1 MRKQADTAYDF
12 VNESASSVAG
22 RQEGHLM
29 EICWKKKKKKK
40 YTTKT
45 KNKQKKFLK
54 KKYMR
59 KKRIIFLN
67 L

>member
-1 MRKQADTAYDF
+1 MRKQAGTAYDF

-29 EICWKKKKKKK
+29 EICWKKKKRKK

-45 KNKQKKFLK
+45 KNKQKTFLK